1 MKIISKM
8 KNQINKLVLSILS
21 ISLVTISTG
30 FSQVRNDKAIAD
42 SLFKNL
48 SIDDLIQIKKY
59 YDSKVQEARDEE
71 ESYRVKGLSISED
84 FLSEQGMKI
93 KDRDRVYIR
102 LAEYYIEEAERNYNT
117 EVDLYDKK
125 YDEYEKQYALYDEG
139 ELEEEPTMPEFPKY
153 DYSKPIEIY
162 DRILTEY
169 PAGDFADDALY
180 SKAWLLD
187 KMNQGA
193 DSRRIYQ
200 EVIDK
205 YPDSHFAPESYIQ
218 LAEYFFNPRDDKTDE
233 EEISVEIQ
241 KAIQLY
247 KKVLRYKDSKR
258 YDEALYKLGWS
269 YYKLAAREPHYYDD
283 AITYFMMVADDITKA
298 QELDPAAEIS
308 NPNVKEEAITYVGI
322 SFTDEAYTTS
332 GVDKARRMLER
343 IGDRPYGAEV
353 MRAIGQTY
361 QKIDEQ
367 EKAIYAYQNLLDMY
381 PDYRE
386 GPIIQQNVVDAL
398 FALGR
403 DQEAYIARHA
413 LYENYGP
420 ESGWYLR
427 MEESDLDNKLVYLNA
442 AYKYSEQAL
451 RTNIILD
458 LEHAEEVS
466 SAGTTDI
473 PAYEKVIDGSLLY
486 LNSFPTD
493 SNAYEIHWSYAFLL
507 DSRLGRFEDAF
518 NEYIKVS
525 NDYYED
531 HHQHQAALNAV
542 VVADTLVKIRY
553 GDLTDSTNT
562 FDLSDLAEL
571 SPRSLTPEETR
582 LVEAYDNYIRLFP
595 LGEYTPKFL
604 AAAGGIYYNHYK
616 FAEAKVYFQTLVKR
630 FPNAEQMNLALRSI
644 MDSYFALG
652 KFKDSEVVAKRI
664 MNTPNISEEQRS
676 FASKRLGQ
684 AIFKNAEFLEE
695 QGDFFSAGSEFFRV
709 YQEAR
714 FDERL
719 VERAVYNS
727 GLNYAKAKDWVRSIQ
742 SYDTLATY
750 YPKSQYAIPSLEN
763 MAENYVEL
771 EQYSNAAS
779 TYERVFSN
787 YRETDNAETALYN
800 ASFYYNKG
808 ENWQKAIDANQ
819 KYIAAYPDKTY
830 ATDLYFK
837 NAGLYLKLDN
847 VTEANRIYEEFAQK
861 YPDDPRAVEAYYERG
876 KYYLDNGMS
885 DRAKSEFNSAIAK
898 SETFRREG
906 KDPNAF
912 IAGEAVSELAGILHK
927 DYMAIELKQPAS
939 NIETKKK
946 ELSSTLK
953 ELNQTYTKVL
963 SFGSPR
969 SFEAT
974 YNIAR
979 SYEEYAQKF
988 SDQEM
993 NPNLDQNKRFVERQK
1008 INEQSAALYEKAFEE
1023 YKNVVDN
1030 IPVVAE
1036 RLGVDMFAEVE
1047 ETPDSILAIQD
1058 SLQLSRV
1065 AEKDSTKELA
1075 VKWYEKAKDKVS
1087 EMLYTEASLTTE
1099 NVEQAVNIAPVGN
1112 SRLQRLSYKLQ
1123 VLMKVAAPAINKTID
1138 AHIRNINEA
1147 EQSNLSNKFVE
1158 ESKRQILL
1166 TKNIL
1171 GNELEAL
1178 AHDALNN
1185 YSDIASNDLPELVEK
1200 GYEATNSEGLNYY
1213 GLDEDANQMIDY
1225 AREISKTAIDSYSS
1239 TLNMAKEFNIKSDL
1253 IRNTQDRL
1261 LRFAVEIGDDMKVL
1275 GDSAIARSDFYRV
1288 RFDSTENYD
1297 YDEAS
1302 IIYQNHTYNF
1312 QDSRRIVMEL
1322 AFDIKNENDI
1332 KNLWANK
1339 LLLRL
1344 IKLDPERYTESIE
1357 KERVEVVSD
1366 GTWLFSTTYTPEVWT
1381 MSDFDDS
1388 GWQNAGVVFNSTNP
1402 YASLNL
1408 YPDAIWTV
1416 HQMVSDSTLDSLGIN
1431 SPIIET
1437 PEENEII
1444 ENADSSM
1451 AFADTVMI
1459 DSTGGSI
1466 IAETGPAD
1474 ADSIV
1479 FFRKKFAIDG
1489 TPTNGLFIVTA
1500 DDDYR
1505 LYLNGDYIID
1515 DAENTFT
1522 KLDSIDYITLEYS
1535 LKKGENI
1542 IAIDVED
1549 KDLTAQGLMFYSYFE
1564 VIPADITEAAERQAR
1579 AERVVVDPQL
1589 LERVNVLNKN
1599 RITTNR

>member
-1 MKIISKM
+1 MKISSQM
-8 KNQINKLVLSILS
+8 KIKINNSVLIILS
-21 ISLVTISTG
+21 ICFFVISNG
-30 FSQVRNDKAIAD
+30 FSQIRDDKAIAD
-42 SLFKNL
+42 SLFKNF
-48 SIDDLIQIKKY
+48 SIDQLLEIKNFY
-59 YDSKVQEARDEE
+59 NSKVEQTREE
-71 ESYRVKGLSISED
+71 EEKFRVKGLNISED

-102 LAEYYIEEAERNYNT
+102 LAEYYIEEAERQYDKD
-117 EVDLYDKK
+117 VDLYDEE
-125 YDEYEKQYALYDEG
+125 YDEYEKQYALFTDG
-139 ELEEEPTMPEFPKY
+139 ELEEEPVMPEFPKY

-180 SKAWLLD
+180 GKAWLLD

-193 DSRRIYQ
+193 ESRRIYQ

-218 LAEYFFNPRDDKTDE
+218 LAEYFFAPRDDKIDE
-233 EEISVEIQ
+233 EEISLEIQ
-241 KAIQLY
+241 QAIQLY

-298 QELDPAAEIS
+298 EKLDPAAEIS

-322 SFTDEAYTTS
+322 SFTDEAYTTA
-332 GVDKARRMLER
+332 GVDKARRMIQR
-343 IGDRPYGAEV
+343 IGDRPYGAEII
-353 MRAIGQTY
+353 RAIGQTY

-403 DQEAYIARHA
+403 DNDAYIARHA

-420 ESGWYLR
+420 QSGWYLR
-427 MEESDLDNKLVYLNA
+427 MEESDLDNKIEYLDA
-442 AYKYSEQAL
+442 AHKYSEQAL

-458 LEHAEEVS
+458 LERAEELAAS
-466 SAGTTDI
+466 GEPDI
-473 PAYEKVIDGSLLY
+473 GAYEKVIDGSLLY

-507 DSRLGRFEDAF
+507 DSRLARFDDAF

-542 VVADTLVKIRY
+542 FVADTLVKIRY
-553 GDLTDSTNT
+553 GNITDSTST
-562 FDLSDLAEL
+562 FSLSDLAEL

-582 LVEAYDNYIRLFP
+582 LIEAYDNYIRLFP

-664 MNTPNISEEQRS
+664 MSTPNISEEQRT

-684 AIFKNAEFLEE
+684 AIFKNAESLED
-695 QGDFFSAGSEFFRV
+695 QGDFFGAGTEFFRV

-719 VERAVYNS
+719 VERAVFNS

-742 SYDTLATY
+742 SYDTLATF
-750 YPKSQYAIPSLEN
+750 YPKSEYAIPALEN
-763 MAENYVEL
+763 MAESYVEL
-771 EQYSNAAS
+771 EQYANAAN
-779 TYERVFSN
+779 TYERVFTN

-800 ASFYYNKG
+800 ASFYYTKG
-808 ENWQKAIDANQ
+808 ENWQEAINANQ

-830 ATDLYFK
+830 STDLFFK

-847 VTEANRIYEEFAQK
+847 VTEANRIYEEFAK
-861 YPDDPRAVEAYYERG
+861 NYPDDPRAVEAYYERG

-885 DRAKSEFNSAIAK
+885 DRAKSEFNLAIAK

-912 IAGEAVSELAGILHK
+912 IAGEAVNALAEILHK
-927 DYMAIELKQPAS
+927 DYMAIELKQPES
-939 NIETKKK
+939 NVEAKKK

-979 SYEEYAQKF
+979 SFEEYAQKF
-988 SDQEM
+988 SNQEI
-993 NPNLDQNKRFVERQK
+993 NPSLDANKRFVERQK
-1008 INEQSAALYEKAFEE
+1008 INEQSAALYDKAFEE
-1023 YKNVVDN
+1023 YKNVVNN

-1058 SLQLSRV
+1058 SLQLTRV
-1065 AEKDSTKELA
+1065 AEKDSTRELA
-1075 VKWYEKAKDKVS
+1075 IKWYEQAKDKVS
-1087 EMLYTEASLTTE
+1087 EMLYTQASLTTE
-1099 NVEQAVNIAPVGN
+1099 NVEQAVNIVPVGA

-1123 VLMKVAAPAINKTID
+1123 VLTKVAAPAINKTID

-1171 GNELEAL
+1171 GQQLEELSHTAL
-1178 AHDALNN
+1178 AN
-1185 YSDIASNDLPELVEK
+1185 YRDITTGDLPNLIER

-1225 AREISKTAIDSYSS
+1225 SREISKSAIESYSS
-1239 TLNMAKEFNIKSDL
+1239 TLNLAKEFNIQSDL

-1261 LRFAVEIGDDMKVL
+1261 LRFAVEIGDEMKL
-1275 GDSAIARSDFYRV
+1275 LSDTAEIKTAYYRV

-1302 IIYQNHTYNF
+1302 IIFQNHTYNF
-1312 QDSRRIVMEL
+1312 QDSRRIVMET
-1322 AFDIKNENDI
+1322 AFDIKNEHDI

-1357 KERVEVVSD
+1357 KERVEIESD
-1366 GTWLFSTTYTPEVWT
+1366 NSWLFSTIYTPEIWT
-1381 MSDFDDS
+1381 MFDFDDS
-1388 GWQNAGVVFNSTNP
+1388 KWQNVGVVYGSGNP
-1402 YASLNL
+1402 YAAIGLN
-1408 YPDAIWTV
+1408 PDAIWAV
-1416 HQMVSDSTLDSLGIN
+1416 HYVTTDSTQDSLGIN
-1431 SPIIET
+1431 T
-1437 PEENEII
+1437 PVEDE
-1444 ENADSSM
+1444 ATDYTSSSM
-1451 AFADTVMI
+1451 AFADSVLD
-1459 DSTGGSI
+1459 DSTSGLSAI
-1466 IAETGPAD
+1466 ENEPTNS
-1474 ADSIV
+1474 DSIV
-1479 FFRKKFAIDG
+1479 FFRKKFFIDG
-1489 TPTNGLFIVTA
+1489 TPTKGMFIVTA

-1515 DAENTFT
+1515 DPENSFT
-1522 KLDSIDYITLEYS
+1522 VLDSIDFITLEYS
-1535 LKKGENI
+1535 LKKGDNI
-1542 IAIDVED
+1542 LAIDVED
-1549 KDLTAQGLMFYSYFE
+1549 KDFTAQGLMFYGYFE
-1564 VIPADITEAAERQAR
+1564 VIPSDITEAAERQAR
-1579 AERVVVDPQL
+1579 AERVVVDPKIL
-1589 LERVNVLNKN
+1589 KRINILNKN
-1599 RITTNR
+1599 RISINK

>member
-1 MKIISKM
+1 MKIISSM
-8 KNQINKLVLSILS
+8 KNQIYKLPLIVVSICLF
-21 ISLVTISTG
+21 TISAG
-30 FSQVRNDKAIAD
+30 FSQVRNDKAIGD

-48 SIDDLIQIKKY
+48 TIDELIQIKKY
-59 YDSKVQEARDEE
+59 YDSKVNQARDEE
-71 ESYRVKGLSISED
+71 EKYRAKGMSISED

-102 LAEYYIEEAERNYNT
+102 LAEYYIEEAERQYDTN
-117 EVDLYDKK
+117 VDLYDEK
-125 YDEYEKQYALYDEG
+125 YDEYEKQYALFSAG
-139 ELEEEPTMPEFPKY
+139 ELEEEPVMPEFPKF

-180 SKAWLLD
+180 GKAWLLD

-193 DSRRIYQ
+193 ESRRIYQ

-233 EEISVEIQ
+233 LEISLEIQ

-298 QELDPAAEIS
+298 QELDPTAEIS
-308 NPNVKEEAITYVGI
+308 NPNVKDEAITYVGI
-322 SFTDEAYTTS
+322 SFTDEAYTTA

-343 IGDRPYGAEV
+343 IGDRSYGAEV

-367 EKAIYAYQNLLDMY
+367 DKAIYAYQNLLDMY

-403 DQEAYIARHA
+403 DNDAYVARHA

-420 ESGWYLR
+420 QSGWYLR
-427 MEESDLDNKLVYLNA
+427 MEESDLDNKLEYLDA
-442 AYKYSEQAL
+442 ARKYSEQAL

-458 LEHAEEVS
+458 LEKAEEI
-466 SAGTTDI
+466 AATGTPSI

-507 DSRLGRFEDAF
+507 DSRLGRFDDAF

-531 HHQHQAALNAV
+531 HHQHQSALNAV
-542 VVADTLVKIRY
+542 FVADTLVKIRY
-553 GDLTDSTNT
+553 GNLTDSTST
-562 FDLSDLAEL
+562 FNLSDLAEL

-582 LVEAYDNYIRLFP
+582 LIEAYDNYIRLFP

-630 FPNAEQMNLALRSI
+630 FPKAEQMNLALRSI

-664 MNTPNISEEQRS
+664 MNTPNISDEQRS

-684 AIFKNAEFLEE
+684 AIFKNAETLEE
-695 QGDFFSAGSEFFRV
+695 QGDFFGAGSEFFRV
-709 YQEAR
+709 YQEAK

-719 VERAVYNS
+719 VERAVFNS

-742 SYDTLATY
+742 SYDTLATL

-771 EQYSNAAS
+771 EQYTNAAN

-808 ENWQKAIDANQ
+808 ENWQEAINANQ

-830 ATDLYFK
+830 STDLFFK

-876 KYYLDNGMS
+876 KYYLDNGMT
-885 DRAKSEFNSAIAK
+885 DRAKSEFNLAITK

-912 IAGEAVSELAGILHK
+912 IAGEAVNELAGILHD
-927 DYMAIELKQPAS
+927 DYIAIELKQPES
-939 NIETKKK
+939 NIESKKK

-988 SDQEM
+988 SEQEM

-1023 YKNVVDN
+1023 YKNVVNN

-1036 RLGVDMFAEVE
+1036 RLGVDMFGEVKE
-1047 ETPDSILAIQD
+1047 IPDSVLAIQD
-1058 SLQLSRV
+1058 SLQLTRV
-1065 AEKDSTKELA
+1065 AEKDSTRDLA

-1123 VLMKVAAPAINKTID
+1123 VIMKVAAPAINKTID

-1171 GNELEAL
+1171 GQELEVL
-1178 AHDALNN
+1178 AHNALSN
-1185 YSDIASNDLPELVEK
+1185 YKDMASKDLPDLVEK

-1239 TLNMAKEFNIKSDL
+1239 TLSMAKEFNIKSDL
-1253 IRNTQDRL
+1253 IRNTEDRL
-1261 LRFAVEIGDDMKVL
+1261 LRFAVEIGDEMKVL
-1275 GDSAIARSDFYRV
+1275 GDSATTRSEFYRV

-1312 QDSRRIVMEL
+1312 QDSRRAVMEM
-1322 AFDIKNENDI
+1322 AFDIKNANDI

-1357 KERVEVVSD
+1357 KERVEIVSD
-1366 GTWLFSTTYTPEVWT
+1366 DNWIASTIYTPEVWT
-1381 MSDFDDS
+1381 TIDFDDS
-1388 GWQNAGVVFNSTNP
+1388 NWRNAQLVFNSVNP
-1402 YASLNL
+1402 YTKLGLN
-1408 YPDAIWTV
+1408 PDAIWISHETV
-1416 HQMVSDSTLDSLGIN
+1416 VDSTLDSLAIGGNLIN
-1431 SPIIET
+1431 
-1437 PEENEII
+1437 NE
-1444 ENADSSM
+1444 ATSFTDSSM
-1451 AFADTVMI
+1451 AFADSVLA
-1459 DSTGGSI
+1459 DSTSGLAL
-1466 IAETGPAD
+1466 AESQSVSG
-1474 ADSIV
+1474 DSIV
-1479 FFRKKFAIDG
+1479 FFRKKFTVDG
-1489 TPTNGLFIVTA
+1489 TPTSGMFIVTA

-1515 DAENTFT
+1515 DADNLFT
-1522 KLDSIDYITLEYS
+1522 KLDSIDYITLEFS

-1542 IAIDVED
+1542 LAIDVED
-1549 KDLTAQGLMFYSYFE
+1549 KDLTAQGLMFYGFFE
-1564 VIPADITEAAERQAR
+1564 IIPADVTEAAERQAR
-1579 AERVVVDPQL
+1579 AERVIVDPKIL
-1589 LERVNVLNKN
+1589 RRINVLNKN
-1599 RITTNR
+1599 RITSNK

>member
-1 MKIISKM
+1 MKISSQIKIK
-8 KNQINKLVLSILS
+8 KNNSALIILS
-21 ISLVTISTG
+21 ICFFMVTNG

-42 SLFKNL
+42 SLFKNFT
-48 SIDDLIQIKKY
+48 IDQLLEIKDFY
-59 YDSKVQEARDEE
+59 NSKVDQTREE
-71 ESYRVKGLSISED
+71 EEKFRVKGLDISED

-102 LAEYYIEEAERNYNT
+102 LAEYYIEEAEQQYDK
-117 EVDLYDKK
+117 EVDLYDEK
-125 YDEYEKQYALYDEG
+125 YDEYEKQYALFTTG
-139 ELEEEPTMPEFPKY
+139 ELEEEPVMPEFPEY
-153 DYSKPIEIY
+153 DYTEPIEIY

-180 SKAWLLD
+180 GKAWLLD

-193 DSRRIYQ
+193 ESRRIYQ

-218 LAEYFFNPRDDKTDE
+218 LAEYFFAPRDDKTDE
-233 EEISVEIQ
+233 EEISLEIQ
-241 KAIQLY
+241 QAIQLY

-283 AITYFMMVADDITKA
+283 AISYFMMVADDITKA
-298 QELDPAAEIS
+298 EELDPAAEIS

-322 SFTDEAYTTS
+322 SFTDEAYTTA
-332 GVDKARRMLER
+332 GVDKARRMIER
-343 IGDRPYGAEV
+343 IGDRSYGAEII
-353 MRAIGQTY
+353 RAIGQTY

-403 DQEAYIARHA
+403 DNDAYIARHA

-420 ESGWYLR
+420 QSGWYLR
-427 MEESDLDNKLVYLNA
+427 MEESDLQNKIDYLDA
-442 AYKYSEQAL
+442 AKKYSEQAL

-458 LEHAEEVS
+458 LEHAEELAA
-466 SAGTTDI
+466 AGTPDI
-473 PAYEKVIDGSLLY
+473 DAYEKVIDGSLLY

-525 NDYYED
+525 NDYYEE

-542 VVADTLVKIRY
+542 FVADTLVKIRY
-553 GDLTDSTNT
+553 GNLTDSTST
-562 FDLSDLAEL
+562 FSLSDLAEL

-582 LVEAYDNYIRLFP
+582 LIEAYDNYIRLFP
-595 LGEYTPKFL
+595 VGEYTPKFL

-664 MNTPNISEEQRS
+664 MSTPNISEEQRT

-684 AIFKNAEFLEE
+684 AIFKNAESLEE
-695 QGDFFSAGSEFFRV
+695 QGDFFGAGTEFFRV
-709 YQEAR
+709 YQEAP

-719 VERAVYNS
+719 VERAVFNS

-742 SYDTLATY
+742 SYDTLSTF
-750 YPKSQYAIPSLEN
+750 YPKSEYAIPALEN
-763 MAENYVEL
+763 MAESYVEL
-771 EQYSNAAS
+771 EQYSNAAG
-779 TYERVFSN
+779 TYERVFNN

-800 ASFYYNKG
+800 ASFYYTKG
-808 ENWQKAIDANQ
+808 ENWQEAINANQ

-830 ATDLYFK
+830 STDLFFK

-847 VTEANRIYEEFAQK
+847 VTEANRIYEEFAK
-861 YPDDPRAVEAYYERG
+861 NYPDDPRAVEAYYERG
-876 KYYLDNGMS
+876 KYYQENGMS
-885 DRAKSEFNSAIAK
+885 DRAKSEFNLAIAK

-912 IAGEAVSELAGILHK
+912 IAGEAVNALAEILHK
-927 DYMAIELKQPAS
+927 EYIAVELKQPES
-939 NIETKKK
+939 NLEAKKK

-988 SDQEM
+988 SNQEI
-993 NPNLDQNKRFVERQK
+993 NPNLDANRRFVERQK
-1008 INEQSAALYEKAFEE
+1008 INEQSADLYEKAFDE
-1023 YKNVVDN
+1023 YKNVVNN

-1047 ETPDSILAIQD
+1047 EIPDSILAIQD
-1058 SLQLSRV
+1058 SLQLTRV
-1065 AEKDSTKELA
+1065 AEKDSTRELA
-1075 VKWYEKAKDKVS
+1075 IKWYEQAKDKVS
-1087 EMLYTEASLTTE
+1087 EMLYTQASLTTE
-1099 NVEQAVNIAPVGN
+1099 NVEQAVNITPVGT

-1171 GNELEAL
+1171 GQELEDLAHSAL
-1178 AHDALNN
+1178 AN
-1185 YSDIASNDLPELVEK
+1185 YRDITTGDLPNLIER

-1225 AREISKTAIDSYSS
+1225 AREISKTAIESYSS
-1239 TLNMAKEFNIKSDL
+1239 TLNLAKEFNIQSDL

-1261 LRFAVEIGDDMKVL
+1261 LRFAVEIGDEMKL
-1275 GDSAIARSDFYRV
+1275 LSDSAEVKSGYYRV

-1302 IIYQNHTYNF
+1302 IIFQNHTYNF
-1312 QDSRRIVMEL
+1312 QDSRIIVMES
-1322 AFDIKNENDI
+1322 AFDIKNEHDI

-1357 KERVEVVSD
+1357 KERVEVKSD
-1366 GTWLFSTTYTPEVWT
+1366 DSWLFSTIYTPEIWT
-1381 MSDFDDS
+1381 MFDFDDS
-1388 GWQNAGVVFNSTNP
+1388 GWQNVGVVYGSANP
-1402 YASLNL
+1402 YATIGLN
-1408 YPDAIWTV
+1408 PEAIWAV
-1416 HQMVSDSTLDSLGIN
+1416 HQMAIDSTQDSLGMNTPVGNEATDYTSN
-1431 SPIIET
+1431 SMVF
-1437 PEENEII
+1437 
-1444 ENADSSM
+1444 ADS
-1451 AFADTVMI
+1451 VLE
-1459 DSTGGSI
+1459 DSTSGLS
-1466 IAETGPAD
+1466 ATAYESVNS
-1474 ADSIV
+1474 DSIV
-1479 FFRKKFAIDG
+1479 FFRKKFYIDG
-1489 TPTNGLFIVTA
+1489 TPTNGTFVVTA

-1515 DAENTFT
+1515 DPENSFT
-1522 KLDSIDYITLEYS
+1522 VLDSIDFITLEYS
-1535 LKKGENI
+1535 LKKGDNI
-1542 IAIDVED
+1542 LAIDVED
-1549 KDLTAQGLMFYSYFE
+1549 KDFTAQGLMFYGYFE
-1564 VIPADITEAAERQAR
+1564 VIPSDITDAAERQAR
-1579 AERVVVDPQL
+1579 AARVVVDPQIL
-1589 LERVNVLNKN
+1589 KRINILNKN
-1599 RITTNR
+1599 RISINK